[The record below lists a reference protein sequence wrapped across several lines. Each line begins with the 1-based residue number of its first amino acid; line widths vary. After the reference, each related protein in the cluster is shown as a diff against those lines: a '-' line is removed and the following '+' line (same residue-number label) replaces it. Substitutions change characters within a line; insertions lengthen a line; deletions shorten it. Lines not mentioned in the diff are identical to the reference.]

1 MSSPNLVPFD
11 CADSEINSQLA
22 SSLDVLRRSV
32 DEMIDKS
39 TRKMAQFEDRLH
51 SYSRRF
57 EVLKK
62 KLEVLKTTDAQ
73 PLITSPAE
81 FPGKIHVGRSLV
93 FRKLEE
99 RESSQ
104 NIEPKATGIFDH
116 LEKQKPIKDMILR
129 KNGYCFVFPKGKHN
143 EALQFKDSER
153 DQSTLL
159 SNFDQKHRGF
169 VRPERL
175 YEFTNGL
182 NDNSHKKTVEMDGQ
196 LENGESLLIFESL
209 AAQEAADPFTY
220 KPGAGNL
227 TDFDLPE
234 DLPQLTGIAKN
245 IFTSRESLFGF
256 DNTAVDDDEIFSGTS
271 QRHGNSDFTG
281 SNMFYVFE
289 KNIDQRSL
297 NSRVSF
303 TPTPDPSMLSN
314 TRPTDSLS
322 LNAPSSASSEK
333 ESTNSVAPLVSPPVQ
348 IQQPI
353 AAPRPSV
360 AVSSNC
366 PAPPAPPPPPI
377 QLLSSIPSPPMPS
390 GRSDLMEAIR
400 AAGGASKAKLKKVAQ
415 KEDDEETEIV
425 SVRPSASDGG
435 EDLMASLTKALQ
447 KRRKVI
453 AGGNSARKFDALE
466 QKRKPPENATFS
478 TLREIIPP
486 PSHCPDSDDGGNEE
500 DWK

>member
-1 MSSPNLVPFD
+1 M
-11 CADSEINSQLA
+11 
-22 SSLDVLRRSV
+22 V
-32 DEMIDKS
+32 DRS

-51 SYSRRF
+51 SYGRRF

-62 KLEVLKTTDAQ
+62 KLEVLKTTDTQ

-93 FRKLEE
+93 FRKLAE
-99 RESSQ
+99 RESSS
-104 NIEPKATGIFDH
+104 NIQPKATTMIDH
-116 LEKQKPIKDMILR
+116 MDKQKPIKDMILR
-129 KNGYCFVFPKGKHN
+129 KNGYRFVFPKGKHT
-143 EALQFKDSER
+143 EALQFRDGER
-153 DQSTLL
+153 DQPILL
-159 SNFDQKHRGF
+159 SNFDQKRRGF
-169 VRPERL
+169 VRPERI
-175 YEFTNGL
+175 YEFADGL
-182 NDNSHKKTVEMDGQ
+182 SDDSHKKSVEVDGQ
-196 LENGESLLIFESL
+196 SENGESLLIFESL

-220 KPGAGNL
+220 KPGTGNL

-245 IFTSRESLFGF
+245 IFTNRESLFGF
-256 DNTAVDDDEIFSGTS
+256 DNTATDDDEIFSGSS
-271 QRHGNSDFTG
+271 QRHGTSDFTG
-281 SNMFYVFE
+281 NNMFYVFE

-303 TPTPDPSMLSN
+303 TPTPD
-314 TRPTDSLS
+314 
-322 LNAPSSASSEK
+322 APSSSTSSEK
-333 ESTNSVAPLVSPPVQ
+333 ESATLVAPLVSPPVQ

-360 AVSSNC
+360 AVSSISS
-366 PAPPAPPPPPI
+366 APPAPPPPPI
-377 QLLSSIPSPPMPS
+377 QLLSSIPSPPMPT

-400 AAGGASKAKLKKVAQ
+400 AAGGASKAKLKKVTQ
-415 KEDDEETEIV
+415 KEDDEETEVV

-466 QKRKPPENATFS
+466 QKRKPTENSTFS